1 MIAAAANNEQSSD
14 SGLEA
19 DRSGG
24 GRMQVNEPMDL
35 LQISLGAPILVKLRH
50 GRQLTGKLVAYDEHL
65 NLMLSDARE
74 TVKENSVTVAV
85 KELQIVY
92 VRGDLVIMVSPQQN
106 QV

>member
-1 MIAAAANNEQSSD
+1 M
-14 SGLEA
+14 
-19 DRSGG
+19 
-24 GRMQVNEPMDL
+24 
-35 LQISLGAPILVKLRH
+35 
-50 GRQLTGKLVAYDEHL
+50 AYDEHL